1 MPAVP
6 PCPTRPINQASFLG
20 AAQTTIRLPRC
31 HKSLTRYPRAFAF
44 VPGLHLRPIS
54 CHIIHKRVCA
64 SLPPSLSY
72 PLILCHSL
80 PPLSQL
86 PCLALI
92 VQLNLHKSIAYFLGP
107 PPWPNVSI
115 VLVRHELPDV
125 HLELIKANRVV
136 ELSPRSADAAPVAVA
151 IVAAAVPSAEC
162 FALRETSEVK
172 QFSWQRMNE
181 WITN

>member
-44 VPGLHLRPIS
+44 AFAFVPGLHLRPIS
-54 CHIIHKRVCA
+54 CHIIHKL
-64 SLPPSLSY
+64 LPSHPLLSH
-72 PLILCHSL
+72 P
-80 PPLSQL
+80 QL

-115 VLVRHELPDV
+115 VLVRHGLPDV

-151 IVAAAVPSAEC
+151 IVSLLLFRVLSA
-162 FALRETSEVK
+162 LH
-172 QFSWQRMNE
+172 
-181 WITN
+181 